1 MLYKERVCQAGEK
14 GMGMGY
20 RLLVVD
26 DQKGIRRLLQELFQ
40 REGFE
45 VEVAADGME
54 AIELVKSG
62 VPDVI
67 LMDMK
72 MPRMNGLEASE
83 TILKMNQ
90 DVAIIMMTAYGE
102 IEMMKKAVEVG
113 VKKYITKP
121 FDIIVLRDMVKETLA
136 RGFQA
141 G

>member
-1 MLYKERVCQAGEK
+1 
-14 GMGMGY
+14 MGMNC

-26 DQKGIRRLLQELFQ
+26 DQKGIRRLLQELFR

-54 AIELVKSG
+54 AIELVKSS

-90 DVAIIMMTAYGE
+90 DVSIIMMTAYGE
-102 IEMMKKAVEVG
+102 IEMMEKAVEVG

-121 FDIIVLRDMVKETLA
+121 FDISVLRDMVKETLVG
-136 RGFQA
+136 GFQA
-141 G
+141 

>member
-1 MLYKERVCQAGEK
+1 
-14 GMGMGY
+14 MGY

>member
-1 MLYKERVCQAGEK
+1 
-14 GMGMGY
+14 MGMGY

>member
-1 MLYKERVCQAGEK
+1 M
-14 GMGMGY
+14 
-20 RLLVVD
+20 
-26 DQKGIRRLLQELFQ
+26 LQELFQ